1 MRLLRH
7 DVHDQQRHAEILLRT
22 LRRGSEE
29 GEKEESAEFHQCG
42 RAYCGV
48 AVPRVPYIR
57 KGGGADGLHTAIHL
71 QTCEAR
77 QAEGVTVEQQ
87 DVAHPQG

>member
-1 MRLLRH
+1 MRLLWQDFH
-7 DVHDQQRHAEILLRT
+7 NQQRHAEILLRT
-22 LRRGSEE
+22 LRRRSEE

-42 RAYCGV
+42 RADSGV
-48 AVPRVPYIR
+48 AEPRVPDIR
-57 KGGGADGLHTAIHL
+57 KGGGVDGLHTAVHL

-77 QAEGVTVEQQ
+77 QVECFTAEQS